1 MMEDCW
7 TFDSQFF
14 QIDWRKPVKVLIS
27 QITNATIT
35 GASTTEDI
43 QPYTLYPGSS

>member
-14 QIDWRKPVKVLIS
+14 QIDCRKPVKILIS

-35 GASTTEDI
+35 GASPIEEI
-43 QPYTLYPGSS
+43 QPYVI